1 MIYPTEPETIPTHTL
16 DALRSPTGQA
26 ALAHLAQADVGEAQT
41 LPLLAQLRRNFPPLV
56 ASALLTQARLRR
68 RAAAKFPFADQLWL
82 EAEALEQATAWPVAR
97 HHAAWIDQHAPPGAV
112 LDLGCGIG
120 GDTLA
125 LAQVRP
131 VIAIDQDPVRLQLA
145 QANAAALGLSER
157 ITFVEADWTA
167 LLAHQQ
173 LPTAVAAFAD
183 PSRRTAA
190 GRVFSLHQ
198 MQPPLADLLALQRV
212 VPALGV
218 KVMPGVADA
227 ELPAGC
233 GVEFISH
240 EGVCKEAVLWFGP
253 FVGYKRWA
261 SVHQEGGWERV
272 VGDQTAPPLGDLH
285 PGLWLHEPDPAVIR
299 AGAFATLCAQ
309 LEGWLFDPEIAYLLS
324 PPGQL
329 DALVQTFV
337 IEEVH
342 NFGLKLLNRRF
353 QALGIGEVELKKR
366 GFPVEPESLRPRLKL
381 MPGGRRATV
390 IFTRRGDERLMIL
403 GRRVRGDEPVSDEGV
418 L

>member
-1 MIYPTEPETIPTHTL
+1 MIYPTQPEPIPADTL
-16 DALRSPTGQA
+16 DALRSPAGQA
-26 ALAHLAQADVGEAQT
+26 ALAELAQADVGEAQI
-41 LPLLAQLRRNFPPLV
+41 LPLLSQLRRSFPPPV
-56 ASALLTQARLRR
+56 AGALLTQARLRR
-68 RAAAKFPFADQLWL
+68 RAAAKFPFADQLWF

-97 HHAAWIDQHAPPGAV
+97 HHAQWIDRYAPPGTV
-112 LDLGCGIG
+112 LDLGCGLG

-131 VIAIDQDPVRLQLA
+131 VIAIDRDPVRLRLA
-145 QANAAALGLSER
+145 QANAAALELSER

-167 LLAHQQ
+167 LLAQGQ
-173 LPTAVAAFAD
+173 LPTAAAAFAD

-218 KVMPGVADA
+218 KIMPGVADA

-253 FVGYKRWA
+253 FAAHQRWA
-261 SVHQEGGWERV
+261 SVHRESGWEQM
-272 VGDQTAPPLGDLH
+272 VGDQVAPPLGDLQ

-299 AGAFATLCAQ
+299 AGAFATLCTR
-309 LEGWLFDPEIAYLLS
+309 LGGWLFDPEIAYLVA
-324 PPGQL
+324 PPGKV

-337 IEEVH
+337 VEEVH
-342 NFGLKLLNRRF
+342 DFALKLLNRRL
-353 QALGIGEVELKKR
+353 QALGVGEVELKKR

-381 MPGGRRATV
+381 TPGGRQATV
-390 IFTRRGDERLMIL
+390 IFTRRGEERLMIL
-403 GRRVRGDEPVSDEGV
+403 GRRVTGAEPPAEKAV
-418 L
+418 